1 MLKAFNSHHNGL
13 TMASRIFAFIVWA
26 AVAASLAYWGLRW
39 LTPNVGVP
47 SSATSVKLGGQLQ
60 GDFRNLL
67 VARNAPQDTP
77 AADPGAASQ
86 LLSRIRIL
94 GAMAAP
100 SAQEAG
106 VALMSIDGKPPR
118 AIRVGH
124 TIDGD
129 MVLLGI
135 DQRQAAIGPS
145 GGPAVAYVDLPRLAP
160 ASTGTL
166 PPPSGLIVSPPPTPP
181 APPQVSP
188 AMSSQVAP
196 GGAPMMPPTMPEGAG
211 VADGSDSSPPQIDR

>member
-1 MLKAFNSHHNGL
+1 MLKAFNSHHNGP

-67 VARNAPQDTP
+67 VARNAPQEAP
-77 AADPGAASQ
+77 SADPGAASQ
-86 LLSRIRIL
+86 LISRIRIL
-94 GAMAAP
+94 GAVAAAG
-100 SAQEAG
+100 AQDAG

-118 AIRVGH
+118 AVRVGN

-135 DQRQAAIGPS
+135 NQRQAAIGPS
-145 GGPAVAYVDLPRLAP
+145 GGPAVAHVDLPRLTP

-166 PPPSGLIVSPPPTPP
+166 PPPSGLIVTPPPT
-181 APPQVSP
+181 PPQVSP
-188 AMSSQVAP
+188 AMPSQVPP

-211 VADGSDSSPPQIDR
+211 GVEGSDSSPPQIDR